1 MQQHPSIIA
10 GPLLALLLLFSCS
23 SGEEILK
30 EEIPSVQPEEKIA
43 VSFSG
48 RIDLV
53 ETKAGNEGA
62 PETPGEAATTQA
74 LRKDVNVTIRAYMQ
88 PSISQ
93 PAIAPQDCRDYLA
106 AGGEGLAV
114 KNGEEEMFLT
124 AGIYTFYAL
133 SVNAAGT
140 ATDSVPP
147 ALATGSHSETEALKN
162 NTDYLYCAVS
172 QKIISDPDGE
182 KQNVNLS
189 FIRLASRI
197 KITVTS
203 KGGTGSEEIIK
214 ADAPKITLP
223 LANPAGSKIT
233 LGANDPIGQ
242 YSVATNTADGDIT
255 GYTTLESTGNLTDG
269 FTAGCILL
277 PMQAGQKIPIR
288 IVFPSITFNGLAAQT
303 DKLYTADVTT
313 PTGGFASGKQYN
325 YTVNITGNQ
334 VGFSQLTVTPWTSK
348 DGEFPKDSVEEDY

>member
-10 GPLLALLLLFSCS
+10 GLLLALLLLFSCS

-30 EEIPSVQPEEKIA
+30 EEIPPVQPEEKIA

-53 ETKAGNEGA
+53 ETKAGNEGT
-62 PETPGEAATTQA
+62 PETQA

-93 PAIAPQDCRDYLA
+93 PAAAPQSCRDYLA
-106 AGGEGLAV
+106 ADGGGLAV

-124 AGIYTFYAL
+124 AGTYTFYAL

-147 ALATGSHSETEALKN
+147 ALATGSHSETEVLKN

-172 QKIISDPDGE
+172 KKIISNPDGD
-182 KQNVNLS
+182 KQNVELP

-223 LANPAGSKIT
+223 LTNPAGSKIT

-242 YSVATNTADGDIT
+242 YPVATNTADGDIT

-269 FTAGCILL
+269 FTVGCILL
-277 PMQAGQKIPIR
+277 PMLEGQKIPVR
-288 IVFPSITFNGLAAQT
+288 IVFPSITFNGLAEQT
-303 DKLYTADVTT
+303 DKLYTAEVTT
-313 PTGGFASGKQYN
+313 PAGGFASGKQYN

-334 VGFSQLTVTPWTSK
+334 VGFTGLSIEPWNVNDGQLPNGNIT
-348 DGEFPKDSVEEDY
+348 EDFD

>member
-10 GPLLALLLLFSCS
+10 GPLLAFLLLFSCS
-23 SGEEILK
+23 FGEEILK
-30 EEIPSVQPEEKIA
+30 EEIPSVQPEEKIG

-53 ETKAGNEGA
+53 ETKTGDEGV

-93 PAIAPQDCRDYLA
+93 PAIAPQSCRDYLA
-106 AGGEGLAV
+106 TGGGGLVV

-124 AGIYTFYAL
+124 AGTYTFYAL

-162 NTDYLYCAVS
+162 NTDYLYCAIS
-172 QKIISDPDGE
+172 KKIISNPDGD

-189 FIRLASRI
+189 FTRLASRI

-223 LANPAGSKIT
+223 LTNPAGSKIT

-242 YSVATNTADGDIT
+242 YPVASDGL
-255 GYTTLESTGNLTDG
+255 TLESTGNLTDG

-277 PMQAGQKIPIR
+277 PMQKGQKIPVR

-313 PTGGFASGKQYN
+313 PTGGFVSGKQYN

-334 VGFSQLTVTPWTSK
+334 VGFTGLSIEPWNVNDGQLPNGNIT
-348 DGEFPKDSVEEDY
+348 EDFD

>member
-10 GPLLALLLLFSCS
+10 GPLLAFLLLFSCS
-23 SGEEILK
+23 FGEEILK
-30 EEIPSVQPEEKIA
+30 EEIPPVQPEEKIA

-93 PAIAPQDCRDYLA
+93 PAVAPQSCR
-106 AGGEGLAV
+106 
-114 KNGEEEMFLT
+114 
-124 AGIYTFYAL
+124 
-133 SVNAAGT
+133 
-140 ATDSVPP
+140 
-147 ALATGSHSETEALKN
+147 
-162 NTDYLYCAVS
+162 
-172 QKIISDPDGE
+172 DPDGD

-189 FIRLASRI
+189 FTRLASRI

-223 LANPAGSKIT
+223 LTNPAGSKIT

-242 YSVATNTADGDIT
+242 YPVASDGL
-255 GYTTLESTGNLTDG
+255 TLESTGNLTDG

-277 PMQAGQKIPIR
+277 PMQKGQKIPVR

-313 PTGGFASGKQYN
+313 PTGGFVSGKQYN

-334 VGFSQLTVTPWTSK
+334 VGVTGLSIEPWNVNDGQLPNGNIT
-348 DGEFPKDSVEEDY
+348 EDFD

>member
-10 GPLLALLLLFSCS
+10 GPLLAFLLLFSCS
-23 SGEEILK
+23 FGEEILK
-30 EEIPSVQPEEKIA
+30 EEIPPVQPEEKIA

-74 LRKDVNVTIRAYMQ
+74 LWEDVNVTIRAYMQ

-93 PAIAPQDCRDYLA
+93 PAIAPQSCRDYLA
-106 AGGEGLAV
+106 TGGGGLVV

-124 AGIYTFYAL
+124 AGTYTFYAL

-162 NTDYLYCAVS
+162 NTDYLYCAIS
-172 QKIISDPDGE
+172 KKIISNPDGD

-189 FIRLASRI
+189 FTRLASRI

-223 LANPAGSKIT
+223 LTNPAGSKIT

-242 YSVATNTADGDIT
+242 YPVASDGL
-255 GYTTLESTGNLTDG
+255 TLESTGNLTDG

-277 PMQAGQKIPIR
+277 PMTASQTLPVR
-288 IVFPSITFNGLAAQT
+288 IVFPSITFNGLAAQV
-303 DKLYTADVTT
+303 DKLYETKIIT
-313 PTGGFASGKQYN
+313 PAGGFVSGKQYN
-325 YTVNITGNQ
+325 YTVNITGNEI
-334 VGFSQLTVTPWTSK
+334 GFIRLGVTSWDIKP
-348 DGEFPKDSVEEDY
+348 GELPDSSIEEDY

>member
-10 GPLLALLLLFSCS
+10 GPLLAFLLLFSCS

-30 EEIPSVQPEEKIA
+30 EEIPSVQPEEKIG

-53 ETKAGNEGA
+53 ETKAGNEGT
-62 PETPGEAATTQA
+62 PETQA

-93 PAIAPQDCRDYLA
+93 PAAAPQSCRDYLA
-106 AGGEGLAV
+106 AEGGGLAV

-124 AGIYTFYAL
+124 AGTYTFYAL

-147 ALATGSHSETEALKN
+147 ALATGSHSETEVLKN

-172 QKIISDPDGE
+172 KKIISNPDGD
-182 KQNVNLS
+182 KQNVELP

-223 LANPAGSKIT
+223 LTNPAGSKIT

-242 YSVATNTADGDIT
+242 YPVATNTADGDIT

-269 FTAGCILL
+269 FTVGCILL
-277 PMQAGQKIPIR
+277 PMLEGQKIPVR
-288 IVFPSITFNGLAAQT
+288 IVFPSITFNGLAEQT
-303 DKLYTADVTT
+303 DKLYTAEVTT
-313 PTGGFASGKQYN
+313 PAGGFASGKQYN

-334 VGFSQLTVTPWTSK
+334 VGFTGLSIEPWNVNDGQLPNGNIT
-348 DGEFPKDSVEEDY
+348 EDFD

>member
-1 MQQHPSIIA
+1 MQQPPSIIA

-23 SGEEILK
+23 SGEEILE
-30 EEIPSVQPEEKIA
+30 EEIPPVQPEEKIA

-53 ETKAGNEGA
+53 ETKAEDGGR
-62 PETPGEAATTQA
+62 PETQA

-93 PAIAPQDCRDYLA
+93 PAIAPQSCRDYLA
-106 AGGEGLAV
+106 ANSGGLTV

-172 QKIISDPDGE
+172 QKIISDPDGD

-189 FIRLASRI
+189 FTRLASRI

-223 LANPAGSKIT
+223 LTKTSDSKIT

-242 YSVATNTADGDIT
+242 YSVASDGS
-255 GYTTLESTGNLTDG
+255 TLESTGNLTDG

-277 PMQAGQKIPIR
+277 PMQAGQKIPVR

-313 PTGGFASGKQYN
+313 PAGGFVSGKQYN

-334 VGFSQLTVTPWTSK
+334 VGFTGLSIEPWNVNDGQLPNGNIT
-348 DGEFPKDSVEEDY
+348 EDFD

>member
-10 GPLLALLLLFSCS
+10 GPLLAFLLLFSCS
-23 SGEEILK
+23 FGEEILK
-30 EEIPSVQPEEKIA
+30 EEIPPVQPEEKIA

-74 LRKDVNVTIRAYMQ
+74 LWEDVNVTIRAYMQ

-93 PAIAPQDCRDYLA
+93 PAVAPQSCRDYLA
-106 AGGEGLAV
+106 ADGGGLTV

-124 AGIYTFYAL
+124 AGTYTFYAL

-162 NTDYLYCAVS
+162 NTDYLYCAIS
-172 QKIISDPDGE
+172 KKIISNPDGD

-189 FIRLASRI
+189 FTRLASRI

-223 LANPAGSKIT
+223 LTNPAGSKIT

-242 YSVATNTADGDIT
+242 YPVASDGL
-255 GYTTLESTGNLTDG
+255 TLESTGNLTDG

-277 PMQAGQKIPIR
+277 PMQKGQKIPVR

-313 PTGGFASGKQYN
+313 PTGGFVSGKQYN

-334 VGFSQLTVTPWTSK
+334 VGFTGLSIEPWNVNDGQLPNGNIT
-348 DGEFPKDSVEEDY
+348 EDFD

>member
-30 EEIPSVQPEEKIA
+30 EEIPPVQPEEKIA

-53 ETKAGNEGA
+53 ETKAGDEGT
-62 PETPGEAATTQA
+62 PETQA
-74 LRKDVNVTIRAYMQ
+74 LRKDVNVTIWAYMQ

-93 PAIAPQDCRDYLA
+93 PAIAPQSCRDYLA
-106 AGGEGLAV
+106 TDGGGLTV

-124 AGIYTFYAL
+124 AGTYTFYAL
-133 SVNAAGT
+133 SVNAAGM

-147 ALATGSHSETEALKN
+147 ALVTGSHSETEALKN

-172 QKIISDPDGE
+172 QKIISNPDGE
-182 KQNVNLS
+182 KKNVALS
-189 FIRLASRI
+189 FTRLASRI
-197 KITVTS
+197 QITVTS
-203 KGGTGSEEIIK
+203 KGGTGSDDKIT
-214 ADAPKITLP
+214 AATAPKITLP
-223 LANPAGSKIT
+223 LTKTSDSKIT
-233 LGANDPIGQ
+233 LGATPAIGQ
-242 YSVATNTADGDIT
+242 YAVATAD
-255 GYTTLESTGNLTDG
+255 TTLESTGNLTDG

-277 PMQAGQKIPIR
+277 PMQEGQKIPVR
-288 IVFPSITFNGLAAQT
+288 IVFPSITFNGLAEQEE
-303 DKLYTADVTT
+303 KLYTAEVTT
-313 PTGGFASGKQYN
+313 PAGGFVSGKQYN

-334 VGFSQLTVTPWTSK
+334 VGFTGLSIEPWNVNDGQLPNGNIT
-348 DGEFPKDSVEEDY
+348 EDFD